1 MLIEMVQ
8 VLTCWYHG

>member
-8 VLTCWYHG
+8 MLTCWYHG